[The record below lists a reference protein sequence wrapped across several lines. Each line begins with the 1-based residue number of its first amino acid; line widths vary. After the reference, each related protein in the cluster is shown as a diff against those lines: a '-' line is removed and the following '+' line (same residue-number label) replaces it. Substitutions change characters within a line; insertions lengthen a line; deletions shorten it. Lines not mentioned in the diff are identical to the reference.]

1 MTLLEPENPSSNR
14 NLTGE
19 ADRVFEYQH
28 ENHFTNVYVSET
40 WRGEFKNNALR
51 RRRVSKESNAEF
63 E

>member
-40 WRGEFKNNALR
+40 WRGEFKNNAL
-51 RRRVSKESNAEF
+51 
-63 E
+63 